1 MEEKIVNKQDE
12 FQKVLDQNIELSY
25 EVTMLQKKMRALKS
39 NQQEKIK
46 TSAMMGNELNG
57 KAAEFLKLRRATR
70 KSLNYRQLLTR
81 IWLS

>member
-1 MEEKIVNKQDE
+1 LEEKIVNKQDE

-57 KAAEFLKLRRATR
+57 KAAEFLKLRRPTR
-70 KSLNYRQLLTR
+70 SH
-81 IWLS
+81 